1 MSRYRCP
8 KLDRMSMINK
18 HISTSRMCVK
28 VRMIV
33 NRKRPRPTRGVLA
46 SRGTRRN
53 AYFDLSSGMIIPRAT
68 MIRAMTP
75 TA

>member
-33 NRKRPRPTRGVLA
+33 NRKRPRPTRGVLVN
-46 SRGTRRN
+46 RGTRRN
-53 AYFDLSSGMIIPRAT
+53 AYFD
-68 MIRAMTP
+68 
-75 TA
+75 